1 MVIEIKDRMPKAG
14 RRPIISDNADLEV
27 TFVFDEEWNGL
38 EKVARFV
45 LEDKT
50 YKDVLLQ
57 DDKCMIPSEVCRP
70 GHLLI
75 GVIGGDI
82 ATTSID
88 VLVQPSIIAKSGEL
102 LGDVNK
108 DALSQLLK
116 LLNKYSKVAP
126 AQPTAEG
133 YIGEIVWN
141 SEPIRGEFVGWVYTA
156 DGGWQGFGAVGITS
170 VPKEDN
176 TVTAEGTLLLSD
188 GRVYTTSDGMIFT
201 SKEE

>member
-1 MVIEIKDRMPKAG
+1 MVIEIEDRVPKAG

-57 DDKCMIPSEVCRP
+57 DDKCMIPLEVCRP

-82 ATTSID
+82 VTTSID

-102 LGDVNK
+102 LDDVEP
-108 DALSQLLK
+108 DILTQILK
-116 LLNKYSKVAP
+116 FLKSSNTKPDY
-126 AQPTAEG
+126 EG
-133 YIGEIVWN
+133 LPGERVWN
-141 SEPIRGEFVGWVYTA
+141 ANASKGEPAGWVYC
-156 DGGWQGFGAVGITS
+156 DGEWIGFGIIGASLDVTDPEELNGTS
-170 VPKEDN
+170 VCTSDGYVLLTSDGYQVTVPKEG
-176 TVTAEGTLLLSD
+176 EG
-188 GRVYTTSDGMIFT
+188 Y
-201 SKEE
+201 E